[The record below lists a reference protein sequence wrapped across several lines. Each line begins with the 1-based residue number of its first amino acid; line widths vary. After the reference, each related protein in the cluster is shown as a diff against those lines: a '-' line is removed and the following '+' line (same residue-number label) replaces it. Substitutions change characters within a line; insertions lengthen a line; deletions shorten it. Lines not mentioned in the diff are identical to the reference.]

1 MTIVVEEGTI
11 TREDHHGE
19 LVKTPQCLCSWST
32 GIARYIYALI
42 FLTTNLLAWMVR
54 DYGRVALSKLRK
66 NLEMQGFHSG
76 KECLG
81 SEGVLRISLG
91 CFLFFFVMFV
101 STVGT
106 RQLGQ
111 RRNSWHSS
119 WWSAKIILWM
129 IFMIFPFIIPSDFV
143 LFYGKIAHL
152 GAGIFL
158 FIQLISVISLITLLN
173 DYFRMGNNA
182 ERCRIQVLFI
192 SITAYIV
199 ALLFIILMYIWYAPN
214 PSCKINIFFITMT
227 LALIQLT
234 TFVSTL
240 DKVNAGFLTPG
251 LMAVYLVFICWC
263 AIRSEPH
270 SENCNKNDGMHSNLM
285 TYISFVVAV
294 LVIVV
299 ATFTTGIDSKC
310 FQMIFYFKKVKTE
323 TEDVPYGYG
332 FFHFVFAMGANYFA
346 MLFIS
351 WNTHHTMEKWTID
364 VGWASTWVRVVN
376 QWLSAVVYL
385 WTIVAPLFWKNL
397 RCPEPQEG

>member
-19 LVKTPQCLCSWST
+19 LVKTPQYLCSWST
-32 GIARYIYALI
+32 GIARYMYALI

-81 SEGVLRISLG
+81 SEDVLRISL
-91 CFLFFFVMFV
+91 
-101 STVGT
+101 
-106 RQLGQ
+106 
-111 RRNSWHSS
+111 
-119 WWSAKIILWM
+119 
-129 IFMIFPFIIPSDFV
+129 
-143 LFYGKIAHL
+143 GKIAHL

-182 ERCRIQVLFI
+182 ERCRIQVFVI

-199 ALLFIILMYIWYAPN
+199 ALLSIILMYIWYAPN
-214 PSCKINIFFITMT
+214 PSCKINIFFVTMT

-240 DKVNAGFLTPG
+240 DK
-251 LMAVYLVFICWC
+251 
-263 AIRSEPH
+263 
-270 SENCNKNDGMHSNLM
+270 
-285 TYISFVVAV
+285 
-294 LVIVV
+294 
-299 ATFTTGIDSKC
+299 
-310 FQMIFYFKKVKTE
+310 FKKVKTE
-323 TEDVPYGYG
+323 TEEDVPYGYG

-346 MLFIS
+346 ILFIG

-376 QWLSAVVYL
+376 QWLSAVVYCKYIL
-385 WTIVAPLFWKNL
+385 VVYCVLFLFFFKVVKF
-397 RCPEPQEG
+397 